1 MSTPVRRLVIRA
13 TAHDWPLFWDLQLG
27 WRWWAECFDHL
38 VVVHPQDSVPDL
50 GGTTPGPRW
59 GSVSFVPCGLLGSG
73 TPMTGLQTL
82 EAVRQAARPGADVSM
97 ISEPD
102 VLLMDLI
109 LLTRVLVRPDT
120 LTTAWV
126 GENEHPAQFADPRF
140 YFLPM
145 SGPRYLWERAL
156 SAWTRVFGT
165 HDWCCSDRLVTR
177 LCVSGW
183 VPVKRW
189 GDVKPIGRMDSAE
202 RAGRAVRAARMGVPY
217 FHAVKNSDQAQK
229 LIWA

>member
-50 GGTTPGPRW
+50 DRHGGPRW

-82 EAVRQAARPGADVSM
+82 EAVRQAAMPGADVSM

-102 VLLMDLI
+102 VLLLDP
-109 LLTRVLVRPDT
+109 LLLRRVLVRPDS

-126 GENEHPAQFADPRF
+126 GENEFPAKFVDPRF

-145 SGPRYLWERAL
+145 SGPRALWERAL
-156 SAWTRVFGT
+156 LAWPRAAGT

-189 GDVKPIGRMDSAE
+189 GDVKPIGRMDDA
-202 RAGRAVRAARMGVPY
+202 AGEARAVRAARMGIPY
-217 FHAVKNSDQAQK
+217 FHAVKNTDQARR
-229 LIWA
+229 LLGA